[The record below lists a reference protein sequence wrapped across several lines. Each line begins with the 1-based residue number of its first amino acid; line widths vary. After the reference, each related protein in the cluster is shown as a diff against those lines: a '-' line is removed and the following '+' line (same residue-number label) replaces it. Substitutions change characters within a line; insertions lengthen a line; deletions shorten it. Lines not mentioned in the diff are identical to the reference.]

1 MSALEGVFGQI
12 APDRHAGQRHRY
24 AGQRWTVWR
33 WRGTLR
39 VVGAADLPHDEPRN
53 VFGGRIG
60 EGRRVVFFRHLDMPA
75 RKTRVREL
83 TKNENLERMSIL

>member
-1 MSALEGVFGQI
+1 MLVNATDTQVNGGQ
-12 APDRHAGQRHRY
+12 PG
-24 AGQRWTVWR
+24 
-33 WRGTLR
+33 
-39 VVGAADLPHDEPRN
+39 VGAVRYGLSGQPISLMTSPATCSAAGS